1 MNIANLKLALRVLAR
16 RKVFT
21 AISLVGITL
30 TLVVLMVATA
40 ILDNVFAAGKP
51 ESQLDRML
59 FVSVVGRYN
68 KNMSNTSPPGYGFLQ
83 KTIRDLPGAE
93 NVAYFTQ
100 LRTAVVY
107 SGTQRIETHMRR
119 TTPSYWQI
127 LDFHFIEGAPFTAAD
142 DAADRPVAVITDAL
156 RDKILGPG
164 PAVGRT
170 INLGGQAYRVAG
182 VVSRVPITRLSA
194 YAEVWVPV
202 GALSADV
209 QRATSGDFNGIVLAH
224 SRDDFPAMKR
234 EFNARLAR
242 YKSAD
247 GGDQPDTETRSGLDT
262 AFEATA
268 RPLLNNPANQ
278 NAAFILRTIFIILAL
293 LFMTLPALNLVT
305 LNLSRIL
312 ERAPEIGVRKAF
324 GAPKRTLIAQFVTEN
339 VILTL
344 LGGALG
350 FVFTIIAL
358 TALNHTSFIPEA
370 QFNVNARIFGYGMLI
385 AIFFGVFSG
394 FYPAWKMARLNP
406 VNALRGGAQ

>member
-59 FVSVVGRYN
+59 FVSVVGRYS
-68 KNMSNTSPPGYGFLQ
+68 KEMSNTSPPGYGFLQ

-93 NVAYFTQ
+93 RVAYFSQ
-100 LRTAVVY
+100 LQTAVIY
-107 SGTQRIETHMRR
+107 SGTQRIETHMKRA
-119 TTPSYWQI
+119 TPSYWQI
-127 LDFHFIEGAPFTAAD
+127 LDFHFLEGAPFTAAD
-142 DAADRPVAVITDAL
+142 DAADRRVAVISDAL
-156 RDKILGPG
+156 RDKVLGAG

-202 GALSADV
+202 GALTGQV
-209 QRATSGDFNGIVLAH
+209 QRATSGNFNGLVLAR

-234 EFNARLAR
+234 EFNTRVAR
-242 YKSAD
+242 YRTAD
-247 GGDQPDTETRSGLDT
+247 DPAGVETRSGLDT
-262 AFEATA
+262 AFEAIA
-268 RPLLNNPANQ
+268 RPMMNNPADFD
-278 NAAFILRTIFIILAL
+278 AAVVLRTIFIILAL
-293 LFMTLPALNLVT
+293 IFMTLPALNLVT

-350 FVFTIIAL
+350 FIGTVIAL

-370 QFNVNARIFGYGMLI
+370 QFNVNARVFGYGMLI

-406 VNALRGGAQ
+406 VNALRGGAL

>member
-40 ILDNVFAAGKP
+40 ILDNIFAAGKP
-51 ESQLDRML
+51 ESNLDRML
-59 FVSVVGRYN
+59 FVTVVGRYS
-68 KNMSNTSPPGYGFLQ
+68 KEMSQTTQPGYGFLQ

-93 NVAYFTQ
+93 RYAYFTQ
-100 LRTAVVY
+100 LQTVVIY
-107 SGTQRIETHMRR
+107 SGTQRIESQLKR

-127 LDFHFIEGAPFTAAD
+127 LDFHFIEGGPFTAAD
-142 DAADRPVAVITDAL
+142 DAADRPVAIITDAL
-156 RDKILGPG
+156 RDKVLGPG

-170 INLGGQAYRVAG
+170 INLGGQTYRVAG
-182 VVSRVPITRLSA
+182 VVPRVPITRVSA
-194 YAEVWVPV
+194 YSEVWVPV
-202 GALSADV
+202 GNVSAEA
-209 QRATSGDFNGIVLAH
+209 QRATIGDFNGIVLAH
-224 SRDDFPAMKR
+224 DRRDFASLKR
-234 EFNARLAR
+234 EFETRVAHYPNP
-242 YKSAD
+242 D
-247 GGDQPDTETRSGLDT
+247 GQPDTVTRSGLDT
-262 AFEATA
+262 AFEAVA
-268 RPLLNNPANQ
+268 RPMLNNPAHG
-278 NAAFILRTIFIILAL
+278 NAALVLRTIFVVLAL
-293 LFMTLPALNLVT
+293 IFMTLPALNLVT

-324 GAPKRTLIAQFVTEN
+324 GAPKRTLIAQFVAEN

-344 LGGALG
+344 IGGALG
-350 FVFTIIAL
+350 FLFTLIAL

-370 QFNVNARIFGYGMLI
+370 EFNVNVRVFAYGMLI

-406 VNALRGGAQ
+406 VNALRGGAL

>member
-1 MNIANLKLALRVLAR
+1 MNIANLKLAFRVLAR

-40 ILDNVFAAGKP
+40 ILDNIFAAGKP

-59 FVSVVGRYN
+59 FVTVVGRYSKDMN
-68 KNMSNTSPPGYGFLQ
+68 QTSQPGYGFLQ

-93 NVAYFTQ
+93 KFAYFTQ
-100 LRTAVVY
+100 VQTAVIY
-107 SGTQRIETHMRR
+107 SGAQRIETQMKRVM
-119 TTPSYWQI
+119 PSYWQI
-127 LDFHFIEGAPFTAAD
+127 LDFHFIEGAPFTAGD
-142 DAADRPVAVITDAL
+142 DAAERPVAVITDAL
-156 RDKILGPG
+156 RDKVLGPG
-164 PAVGRT
+164 PAVGRV
-170 INLGGQAYRVAG
+170 INLGGQQYRIAG
-182 VVSRVPITRLSA
+182 VVSRVPITRMSA
-194 YAEVWVPV
+194 YGEVWVPI
-202 GALSADV
+202 GAVTAEL
-209 QRATSGDFNGIVLAH
+209 QRATIGEYNGIVLAH
-224 SRDDFPAMKR
+224 SRDDFPALKR
-234 EFNARLAR
+234 EFNTRVAN
-242 YKSAD
+242 YKPFD
-247 GGDQPDTETRSGLDT
+247 DRPGTETRSGLDT
-262 AFEATA
+262 AFEALA
-268 RPLLNNPANQ
+268 RPMFNNPSNMD
-278 NAAFILRTIFIILAL
+278 AALVLRTIFVILAL
-293 LFMTLPALNLVT
+293 IFMTLPALNLVT

-358 TALNHTSFIPEA
+358 AALNHTSFIPEA
-370 QFNVNARIFGYGMLI
+370 QFNVNARVFGYGMVI

-406 VNALRGGAQ
+406 VNALRGGAL

>member
-59 FVSVVGRYN
+59 FVTVVGRYS
-68 KNMSNTSPPGYGFLQ
+68 KDMSQTSQPGYGFLQ

-93 NVAYFTQ
+93 RFAYFTQ
-100 LRTAVVY
+100 LETKVIY
-107 SGTQRIETHMRR
+107 SGAQRIETQIKRA
-119 TTPSYWQI
+119 TPSYWQI
-127 LDFHFIEGAPFTAAD
+127 FDFHFIEGAPFTAAD
-142 DAADRPVAVITDAL
+142 DAAGRPVAVITDAL
-156 RDKILGPG
+156 RDKVLGPG
-164 PAVGRT
+164 PAVGRMF
-170 INLGGQAYRVAG
+170 NLGGQQYRIAG

-202 GALSADV
+202 GAITADQ
-209 QRATSGDFNGIVLAH
+209 QRATIGEFSGVVLAH
-224 SRDDFPAMKR
+224 SRGDFPALKR

-242 YKSAD
+242 YTTPDA
-247 GGDQPDTETRSGLDT
+247 QPGVETRSGLDT
-262 AFEATA
+262 AFEAIA
-268 RPLLNNPANQ
+268 RPMLNNPANQ
-278 NAAFILRTIFIILAL
+278 NAALILRTIFIVLAL

-324 GAPKRTLIAQFVTEN
+324 GAPKRTLVAQFVTEN

-370 QFNVNARIFGYGMLI
+370 QFNVNARVFGYGMLI
-385 AIFFGVFSG
+385 AVFFGVFSG

-406 VNALRGGAQ
+406 VNALRGGAL

>member
-51 ESQLDRML
+51 ESNLDRML
-59 FVSVVGRYN
+59 FVTVVGRYS
-68 KNMSNTSPPGYGFLQ
+68 KNMSQTTQPGYGFLQ
-83 KTIRDLPGAE
+83 KTIRDLPNAE
-93 NVAYFTQ
+93 NMAFFTQ
-100 LRTAVVY
+100 LRTVVIY
-107 SGTQRIETHMRR
+107 SSTQRIETQIKRVM
-119 TTPSYWQI
+119 PSYWQI
-127 LDFHFIEGAPFTAAD
+127 FDFHFIEGAPFTVAD
-142 DAADRPVAVITDAL
+142 DAAGRSVAIISDTL
-156 RDKILGPG
+156 RDKVLGPG
-164 PAVGRT
+164 PALGRT

-194 YAEVWVPV
+194 YAEVWVPL
-202 GALSADV
+202 GAVTVDQ
-209 QRATSGDFNGIVLAH
+209 QRATTGDFNGVVLAR
-224 SRDDFPAMKR
+224 SSDDFTAMKR
-234 EFNARLAR
+234 EFNTRVAHYRD
-242 YKSAD
+242 AD
-247 GGDQPDTETRSGLDT
+247 SKPDVETRSGLDT
-262 AFEATA
+262 PFEALA
-268 RPLLNNPANQ
+268 RPMLNNPEQ
-278 NAAFILRTIFIILAL
+278 NPAIVLRTIFIVIAL
-293 LFMTLPALNLVT
+293 IFMTLPALNLVT

-350 FVFTIIAL
+350 FVFTMIAL

-370 QFNVNARIFGYGMLI
+370 QFNVNARVFGYGMLI

-406 VNALRGGAQ
+406 VNALRGGAL

>member
-51 ESQLDRML
+51 ESNLDRML
-59 FVSVVGRYN
+59 FLTVVGRYS
-68 KNMSNTSPPGYGFLQ
+68 KDMSQTSQPGYGFLQ

-93 NVAYFTQ
+93 RVAYFTQ
-100 LRTAVVY
+100 LETRVIY
-107 SGTQRIETHMRR
+107 SGSQRIETQMKRV
-119 TTPSYWQI
+119 TPSYWQI
-127 LDFHFIEGAPFTAAD
+127 LDFHFIEGAPFTAGD
-142 DAADRPVAVITDAL
+142 DAADRPVAVITDTL
-156 RDKILGPG
+156 RDKVLGPG
-164 PAVGRT
+164 PAVGRA
-170 INLGGQAYRVAG
+170 INLGGQNYRIAG
-182 VVSRVPITRLSA
+182 VVSRVPITRISA
-194 YAEVWVPV
+194 YAEVWVPI
-202 GALSADV
+202 GAVTAKL
-209 QRATSGDFNGIVLAH
+209 QRATIGEYNGVVLAR
-224 SRDDFPAMKR
+224 SRDDFPALKR
-234 EFNARLAR
+234 EFNTRVTNYTTSDNR
-242 YKSAD
+242 P
-247 GGDQPDTETRSGLDT
+247 GTETRSGLDT
-262 AFEATA
+262 AFEALA
-268 RPLLNNPANQ
+268 RPMLNNPANMD
-278 NAAFILRTIFIILAL
+278 AALVLRTIFVSLAII
-293 LFMTLPALNLVT
+293 FMTLPALNLVT

-350 FVFTIIAL
+350 FVFTTIAL
-358 TALNHTSFIPEA
+358 AVLNHTSFIPEA
-370 QFNVNARIFGYGMLI
+370 QFNVNARVFGYGMLI

-406 VNALRGGAQ
+406 VNALRGGAL

>member
-1 MNIANLKLALRVLAR
+1 MNLANLKLALRVLAR

-40 ILDNVFAAGKP
+40 ILDNVFAPGKP
-51 ESQLDRML
+51 ESNLDRML
-59 FVSVVGRYN
+59 FVSVVGRYS
-68 KNMSNTSPPGYGFLQ
+68 KDISQTSPPGYGFLQ

-93 NVAYFTQ
+93 RVAYFTQ
-100 LRTAVVY
+100 LRTAVIY
-107 SGTQRIETHMRR
+107 SGTQRLETQMRR
-119 TTPSYWQI
+119 VTPSYWQI
-127 LDFHFIEGAPFTAAD
+127 LDFHFIEGAPFTAPD
-142 DAADRPVAVITDAL
+142 DAAGRPVAVITDAL
-156 RDKILGPG
+156 RDKVLGGG

-170 INLGGQAYRVAG
+170 VNLGGQAYRVAG

-194 YAEVWVPV
+194 YAELWVPI
-202 GALSADV
+202 GALTAEV
-209 QRATSGDFNGIVLAH
+209 RRATTGEFDGIVLAH
-224 SRDDFPAMKR
+224 NRGDFANLKR
-234 EFNARLAR
+234 EFNTRLAR
-242 YKSAD
+242 YKSSDD
-247 GGDQPDTETRSGLDT
+247 GGGPGMETRSGLDT

-268 RPLLNNPANQ
+268 RPLLNNPPNE
-278 NAAFILRTIFIILAL
+278 NAAVVLRTIFIVLAL

-358 TALNHTSFIPEA
+358 TALNHTSLIPEA
-370 QFNVNARIFGYGMLI
+370 QFNVNPRVFGYGMLI

>member
-40 ILDNVFAAGKP
+40 ILDNIFAAGKP
-51 ESQLDRML
+51 ESNLDRML
-59 FVSVVGRYN
+59 FVSVVGRYSKDMN
-68 KNMSNTSPPGYGFLQ
+68 QTSQPGYGFLQ

-93 NVAYFTQ
+93 RFAYFTQ
-100 LRTAVVY
+100 VQTAVIY
-107 SGTQRIETHMRR
+107 SGAQRIETQMKRAM
-119 TTPSYWQI
+119 PSYWQI
-127 LDFHFIEGAPFTAAD
+127 LDFHFIEGAPFTVAD
-142 DAADRPVAVITDAL
+142 DAADRPVAIITDAL
-156 RDKILGPG
+156 RDKVLGSG

-170 INLGGQAYRVAG
+170 INLGGQQYRIAG
-182 VVSRVPITRLSA
+182 VVSRVPITRMSA
-194 YAEVWVPV
+194 YAEVWVPIGTV
-202 GALSADV
+202 TAEL
-209 QRATSGDFNGIVLAH
+209 QRATIGEYNGVVLAH
-224 SRDDFPAMKR
+224 SRDDFPALKR
-234 EFNARLAR
+234 EFNTRVAN
-242 YKSAD
+242 YKPFD
-247 GGDQPDTETRSGLDT
+247 DRPGTVTRSGLDT
-262 AFEATA
+262 AFEALA
-268 RPLLNNPANQ
+268 RPMLNNPENM
-278 NAAFILRTIFIILAL
+278 NAALVLRTIFVSLAL
-293 LFMTLPALNLVT
+293 IFMTLPALNLVT

-350 FVFTIIAL
+350 FIFTIVAL

-370 QFNVNARIFGYGMLI
+370 QFNVNARVFGYGMLI

-406 VNALRGGAQ
+406 VNALRGGAL

>member
-1 MNIANLKLALRVLAR
+1 MTVANLKLALRVLAR

-59 FVSVVGRYN
+59 FVSVVGRYS
-68 KNMSNTSPPGYGFLQ
+68 KDSSQTSPPGYGFLQ

-93 NVAYFTQ
+93 RFAYFTQ
-100 LRTAVVY
+100 LQTAVIY
-107 SGTQRIETHMRR
+107 SGTQRIETQLKRA
-119 TTPSYWQI
+119 TPSYWQI
-127 LDFHFIEGAPFTAAD
+127 FDFQFIEGAPFTVAD

-156 RDKILGPG
+156 RDKVLGAG

-170 INLGGQAYRVAG
+170 FNIGGQVYRVAG
-182 VVSRVPITRLSA
+182 VVSRVPITRLSTF
-194 YAEVWVPV
+194 AEVWVPV
-202 GALSADV
+202 GALNADV
-209 QRATSGDFNGIVLAH
+209 QRATNGNFNGVVLAR
-224 SRDDFPAMKR
+224 SRDNFPAMKR
-234 EFNARLAR
+234 EFATRVAR
-242 YKSAD
+242 YPNPD
-247 GGDQPDTETRSGLDT
+247 GQSDMETRSGLDT
-262 AFEATA
+262 GFEALA
-268 RPLLNNPANQ
+268 RAMLNNPAHQ
-278 NAAFILRTIFIILAL
+278 NAGLVLRTIFIILAL
-293 LFMTLPALNLVT
+293 MFMTLPALNLVT

-344 LGGALG
+344 LGGVLG
-350 FVFTIIAL
+350 FVGTIIAL
-358 TALNHTSFIPEA
+358 AVLNHTSFIPEA
-370 QFNVNARIFGYGMLI
+370 QFNVNARVFAYGMLI
-385 AIFFGVFSG
+385 AVFFGVFSG

-406 VNALRGGAQ
+406 VNALRGGAL

>member
-59 FVSVVGRYN
+59 FVSVVGRYS

-93 NVAYFTQ
+93 RVAYFTQ
-100 LRTAVVY
+100 LQTAVIY
-107 SGTQRIETHMRR
+107 SGTQRIETHMKRA
-119 TTPSYWQI
+119 TPSYWQI
-127 LDFHFIEGAPFTAAD
+127 LDFHFLEGAPFTAAD

-156 RDKILGPG
+156 RDKVLGPG

-194 YAEVWVPV
+194 YAEVWIPV
-202 GALSADV
+202 GTVAAEV
-209 QRATSGDFNGIVLAH
+209 QRSTSGNFNGIVLAR
-224 SRDDFPAMKR
+224 SRGDIPALKR
-234 EFNARLAR
+234 EFNTRVAR
-242 YKSAD
+242 YTS
-247 GGDQPDTETRSGLDT
+247 GDSPAGVETRSGLDT
-262 AFEATA
+262 AFEAVA
-268 RPLLNNPANQ
+268 RPMLNNPANQ
-278 NAAFILRTIFIILAL
+278 NAALILRTIFITLAL
-293 LFMTLPALNLVT
+293 IFMTLPALNLVT

-370 QFNVNARIFGYGMLI
+370 QFNVNARVFAYGMLI
-385 AIFFGVFSG
+385 AVFFGVFSG

-406 VNALRGGAQ
+406 VNALRGGAL

>member
-59 FVSVVGRYN
+59 FVSVVGRYSQN
-68 KNMSNTSPPGYGFLQ
+68 ISQTSPPGYGFLQ

-93 NVAYFTQ
+93 RVAYFSQ
-100 LRTAVVY
+100 LRTAVIY
-107 SGTQRIETHMRR
+107 SGAQRIETQMRR
-119 TTPSYWQI
+119 ATPSYWQI

-142 DAADRPVAVITDAL
+142 DAADRPVAVITDVL
-156 RDKILGPG
+156 RDRVLGSG

-194 YAEVWVPV
+194 YAELWVPV
-202 GALSADV
+202 GAITAE
-209 QRATSGDFNGIVLAH
+209 QQHATTGDFNGIVLAH
-224 SRDDFPAMKR
+224 SRSDFAALKR
-234 EFNARLAR
+234 EFNTRLTR
-242 YKSAD
+242 YKSDDGSRAD
-247 GGDQPDTETRSGLDT
+247 VETRSGLDT

-268 RPLLNNPANQ
+268 RPLLNNPAHQ
-278 NAAFILRTIFIILAL
+278 NAALVLRTIFIILAL
-293 LFMTLPALNLVT
+293 IFMTLPALNLVT

-350 FVFTIIAL
+350 FVFTIVAL

-370 QFNVNARIFGYGMLI
+370 QFNVNARVFGYGMLI
-385 AIFFGVFSG
+385 ALFFGVFSG

>member
-1 MNIANLKLALRVLAR
+1 MTIANLKLALRVLAR

-40 ILDNVFAAGKP
+40 MLDNIFAAGKP

-59 FVSVVGRYN
+59 FVSVVGRYS
-68 KNMSNTSPPGYGFLQ
+68 KDMSNTSPPGYGFLQ

-93 NVAYFTQ
+93 RVAYFTQ
-100 LRTAVVY
+100 LQTAVIY
-107 SGTQRIETHMRR
+107 SGTQRIETQMKRA
-119 TTPSYWQI
+119 TPSYWQI
-127 LDFHFIEGAPFTAAD
+127 FDFHFIEGAPFTAAD
-142 DAADRPVAVITDAL
+142 DAADRPVAVITEVL
-156 RDKILGPG
+156 RDKVLGPG

-170 INLGGQAYRVAG
+170 VNIGGQVYRVAG
-182 VVSRVPITRLSA
+182 VVSRVPITRLST

-202 GALSADV
+202 GAVNAEL
-209 QRATSGDFNGIVLAH
+209 QRAIAGDFNGVVLAR
-224 SRDDFPAMKR
+224 SRDNFAAMKR
-234 EFNARLAR
+234 EFATRVAR
-242 YKSAD
+242 YPNPEGQAD
-247 GGDQPDTETRSGLDT
+247 METRSGLDT
-262 AFEATA
+262 AFEAVA
-268 RPLLNNPANQ
+268 RAMLNNPANQ
-278 NAAFILRTIFIILAL
+278 NAGLILRTIFIILAL
-293 LFMTLPALNLVT
+293 IFMTLPALNLVT

-370 QFNVNARIFGYGMLI
+370 QFNVNARVFLYGMLI
-385 AIFFGVFSG
+385 AVFFGVLSG

-406 VNALRGGAQ
+406 VNALRGGAL

>member
-40 ILDNVFAAGKP
+40 ILDNVFAPGKP

-59 FVSVVGRYN
+59 FVSVVGRYS
-68 KNMSNTSPPGYGFLQ
+68 KDMSQTSPPGYGFLQ
-83 KTIRDLPGAE
+83 KTVRDLPGAE
-93 NVAYFTQ
+93 RVAYFTQ
-100 LRTAVVY
+100 LRTAVIY
-107 SGTQRIETHMRR
+107 SGAQRIETQMKRV
-119 TTPSYWQI
+119 TPSYWQI

-142 DAADRPVAVITDAL
+142 DDANRPVVVITDAL
-156 RDKILGPG
+156 RDKVLGSG
-164 PAVGRT
+164 PALGRT
-170 INLGGQAYRVAG
+170 INLGGQSYRVAG
-182 VVSRVPITRLSA
+182 VVSRVPITRLSG
-194 YAEVWVPV
+194 YAELWVPI
-202 GALSADV
+202 GAVTAEV
-209 QRATSGDFNGIVLAH
+209 QRATTGEFNGIVLAH
-224 SRDDFPAMKR
+224 SHSDFAALKR
-234 EFNARLAR
+234 EFNTRLAR
-242 YKSAD
+242 YQAAD
-247 GGDQPDTETRSGLDT
+247 GGGPGTETRSGLDT

-268 RPLLNNPANQ
+268 RPLLNNPANE
-278 NAAFILRTIFIILAL
+278 NAALVLRTIFIVLAL

-350 FVFTIIAL
+350 FVFTMIAL
-358 TALNHTSFIPEA
+358 TALNHTSLIPEA
-370 QFNVNARIFGYGMLI
+370 QFNVNARVFGYGMLI

-406 VNALRGGAQ
+406 VNALRGGAL

>member
-1 MNIANLKLALRVLAR
+1 MNLANFKLALRVLAR

-59 FVSVVGRYN
+59 FVSVVGRYS
-68 KNMSNTSPPGYGFLQ
+68 KDMSNTSPPGYGFLQ

-93 NVAYFTQ
+93 RVAYFTQ
-100 LRTAVVY
+100 LRTAVIY
-107 SGTQRIETHMRR
+107 SGAQRIETQMKR

-142 DAADRPVAVITDAL
+142 DAANRPVAVITDAL
-156 RDKILGPG
+156 RDKVLGPG

-182 VVSRVPITRLSA
+182 VVSRVPFTRLSA

-202 GALSADV
+202 GAVSAEV
-209 QRATSGDFNGIVLAH
+209 QRATSGDFNGIVLAY

-234 EFNARLAR
+234 EFNTRVAR
-242 YKSAD
+242 YRSAD
-247 GGDQPDTETRSGLDT
+247 GDGAGVETRSGLDT
-262 AFEATA
+262 AFEAVA
-268 RPLLNNPANQ
+268 RPMLNNPAHQ
-278 NAAFILRTIFIILAL
+278 NAALVLRTVFIILAL
-293 LFMTLPALNLVT
+293 IFMTLPALNLVT

-344 LGGALG
+344 FGGALG

-370 QFNVNARIFGYGMLI
+370 QFNVNARVFGYGMLI

-406 VNALRGGAQ
+406 VNALRGGAL

>member
-59 FVSVVGRYN
+59 FVSVVGRYS
-68 KNMSNTSPPGYGFLQ
+68 KDMSNTSPPGYGFLQ

-93 NVAYFTQ
+93 RVAYFTQ
-100 LRTAVVY
+100 MQTAVIY
-107 SGTQRIETHMRR
+107 SGTQRIETHMKRA
-119 TTPSYWQI
+119 TPSYWQI
-127 LDFHFIEGAPFTAAD
+127 LDFQFLEGAPFTAAD

-156 RDKILGPG
+156 RDKVLGPG

-194 YAEVWVPV
+194 YAEVWIPV
-202 GALSADV
+202 GALTAQV
-209 QRATSGDFNGIVLAH
+209 QRATSGNFNGLVLAR

-234 EFNARLAR
+234 EFNTRVAR
-242 YKSAD
+242 YTTPD
-247 GGDQPDTETRSGLDT
+247 GQPGTETRSGLDT
-262 AFEATA
+262 AFEAVA
-268 RPLLNNPANQ
+268 RPMMNNPSDFD
-278 NAAFILRTIFIILAL
+278 AALVLRTIFIILAL
-293 LFMTLPALNLVT
+293 IFMTLPALNLVT

-350 FVFTIIAL
+350 FVFTILAL

-370 QFNVNARIFGYGMLI
+370 QFRVNARVFGYGMLI

-406 VNALRGGAQ
+406 VNALRGGAL

>member
-1 MNIANLKLALRVLAR
+1 MNIANLKLAFRVLAR

-40 ILDNVFAAGKP
+40 ILDNIFAAGKP
-51 ESQLDRML
+51 ESNLDRML
-59 FVSVVGRYN
+59 FVTVVGRYS
-68 KNMSNTSPPGYGFLQ
+68 KDMSQTSQPGYGFLQ

-93 NVAYFTQ
+93 RFAYFTQ
-100 LRTAVVY
+100 LQTGVIY
-107 SGTQRIETHMRR
+107 SGAQRIETQMKRVM
-119 TTPSYWQI
+119 PSYWQI
-127 LDFHFIEGAPFTAAD
+127 LDFHFIEGAPFTVAD
-142 DAADRPVAVITDAL
+142 DAAGRPVAIITDAL
-156 RDKILGPG
+156 RDKVLGPG
-164 PAVGRT
+164 PAVGRS
-170 INLGGQAYRVAG
+170 INLGGQTYRIAG
-182 VVSRVPITRLSA
+182 VVSRVPITRMSA
-194 YAEVWVPV
+194 YAEVWVPIGV
-202 GALSADV
+202 VTAEL
-209 QRATSGDFNGIVLAH
+209 QRASIGDYNGVVLAH
-224 SRDDFPAMKR
+224 SRDDFPALKR
-234 EFNARLAR
+234 EFNTRVAN
-242 YKSAD
+242 YKTTD
-247 GGDQPDTETRSGLDT
+247 DQPGMETRSGLDT
-262 AFEATA
+262 AFEALA
-268 RPLLNNPANQ
+268 RPMLNNPASMD
-278 NAAFILRTIFIILAL
+278 AALVLRTIFVSLAL
-293 LFMTLPALNLVT
+293 IFMTLPALNLVT

-370 QFNVNARIFGYGMLI
+370 QFNVNARVFGYGMLI

-406 VNALRGGAQ
+406 VNALRGGAL

>member
-1 MNIANLKLALRVLAR
+1 MNLANLKLALRVLAR

-40 ILDNVFAAGKP
+40 MLDNIFAAGKP
-51 ESQLDRML
+51 EAQPDRRL
-59 FVSVVGRYN
+59 FVTVVGRYS
-68 KNMSNTSPPGYGFLQ
+68 KNMSQTSQPGYGFLQ
-83 KTIRDLPGAE
+83 KTIRDMPGAE
-93 NVAYFTQ
+93 RVAYFTQ
-100 LRTAVVY
+100 LQTAVIY
-107 SGTQRIETHMRR
+107 SGTQRIETNMKR
-119 TTPSYWQI
+119 TMPSYWQI
-127 LDFHFIEGAPFTAAD
+127 FDFHFIEGAPFTAAD
-142 DAADRPVAVITDAL
+142 DAADRPVAIITDAL
-156 RDKILGPG
+156 RDKVLGSG

-170 INLGGQAYRVAG
+170 INLGGQTYRVAG
-182 VVSRVPITRLSA
+182 VVSRVPITRLSG
-194 YAEVWVPV
+194 YAELWVPI
-202 GALSADV
+202 GAVTAEA
-209 QRATSGDFNGIVLAH
+209 QRATSGEFNGIVLAH
-224 SRDDFPAMKR
+224 SRSDFANLKR
-234 EFNARLAR
+234 EFNTRLAR
-242 YKSAD
+242 YTSAD
-247 GGDQPDTETRSGLDT
+247 GSGANMETRSGLDT

-268 RPLLNNPANQ
+268 RPLLNNPPNES
-278 NAAFILRTIFIILAL
+278 AALVLRTIFIVLAL

-350 FVFTIIAL
+350 FIFTMVAL
-358 TALNHTSFIPEA
+358 TALNHTSLIPEA
-370 QFNVNARIFGYGMLI
+370 QFNVNVRVFAYGMLI

-406 VNALRGGAQ
+406 VNALRGGAL

>member
-1 MNIANLKLALRVLAR
+1 MNVANLKLALRVLAR

-40 ILDNVFAAGKP
+40 ILDNIFAAGKP

-59 FVSVVGRYN
+59 FVSVVGRYS
-68 KNMSNTSPPGYGFLQ
+68 KDMSNTSPPGYGFLQ

-93 NVAYFTQ
+93 RVAYFTQ
-100 LRTAVVY
+100 LQTAVIY
-107 SGTQRIETHMRR
+107 SGTQRIETQMKRA
-119 TTPSYWQI
+119 TPSYWQI
-127 LDFHFIEGAPFTAAD
+127 FDFHFIEGAPFTAAD
-142 DAADRPVAVITDAL
+142 DAADRPIAVITDAL
-156 RDKILGPG
+156 RDKVLGTG

-170 INLGGQAYRVAG
+170 INIGGQVYRVAG
-182 VVSRVPITRLSA
+182 VVSRVPITRLST

-202 GALSADV
+202 GAVSAEL
-209 QRATSGDFNGIVLAH
+209 QRASSGDFNGVVLAR
-224 SRDDFPAMKR
+224 SRDNFAAMKR
-234 EFNARLAR
+234 EFATRVAR
-242 YKSAD
+242 YPNPEGQAD
-247 GGDQPDTETRSGLDT
+247 METRSGLDT
-262 AFEATA
+262 AFEAVA
-268 RPLLNNPANQ
+268 RPMLNNPANQ
-278 NAAFILRTIFIILAL
+278 NAGLILRTIFIILAL
-293 LFMTLPALNLVT
+293 IFMTLPALNLVT

-350 FVFTIIAL
+350 FVFTIIAV

-370 QFNVNARIFGYGMLI
+370 QFNVNARVFAYGMLI
-385 AIFFGVFSG
+385 AVFFGVFSG

-406 VNALRGGAQ
+406 VNALRGGAL

>member
-59 FVSVVGRYN
+59 FVSVVGRYS
-68 KNMSNTSPPGYGFLQ
+68 KDMSNTSPPGYGFLQ

-93 NVAYFTQ
+93 RVAYFTQ
-100 LRTAVVY
+100 LRTAVIY
-107 SGTQRIETHMRR
+107 SGAQRLEMQMKRV
-119 TTPSYWQI
+119 TPSYWQI

-142 DAADRPVAVITDAL
+142 DAAGRPVAVITDAL
-156 RDKILGPG
+156 RDKVLGRG

-202 GALSADV
+202 GAVAAEL
-209 QRATSGDFNGIVLAH
+209 QRATGGDFNGIVLAR
-224 SRDDFPAMKR
+224 SRNDFPAMKR
-234 EFNARLAR
+234 EFSTRVAR
-242 YKSAD
+242 YTN
-247 GGDQPDTETRSGLDT
+247 PDAPPGTEVRSGLDT

-293 LFMTLPALNLVT
+293 IFMTLPALNLVT

-350 FVFTIIAL
+350 FLFTIIAL

-370 QFNVNARIFGYGMLI
+370 QFNVNARVFAYGMLI
-385 AIFFGVFSG
+385 AVFFGVVSG

-406 VNALRGGAQ
+406 VNALRGVAL

>member
-1 MNIANLKLALRVLAR
+1 MNIANLKLAMRVLAR

-59 FVSVVGRYN
+59 FVSVVGRYS
-68 KNMSNTSPPGYGFLQ
+68 KDMSNTSPPGYGFLQ

-93 NVAYFTQ
+93 RVAYFTQ
-100 LRTAVVY
+100 LQTAVIY
-107 SGTQRIETHMRR
+107 SGTQRIETHMKRA
-119 TTPSYWQI
+119 TPSYWQI
-127 LDFHFIEGAPFTAAD
+127 LDFHFLEGAPFTAAD

-156 RDKILGPG
+156 RDKVLGPG
-164 PAVGRT
+164 PALGRT

-202 GALSADV
+202 GTVAAEL
-209 QRATSGDFNGIVLAH
+209 QRATSGNFNGIVLAH
-224 SRDDFPAMKR
+224 SRSDIPALKR
-234 EFNARLAR
+234 EFQTRVAQ
-242 YKSAD
+242 YKTAD
-247 GGDQPDTETRSGLDT
+247 DRAGMETRSGLDT
-262 AFEATA
+262 AFEAIA
-268 RPLLNNPANQ
+268 RPLLNNPANMD
-278 NAAFILRTIFIILAL
+278 AGVVLRTIFLTLAVI
-293 LFMTLPALNLVT
+293 FMTLPALNLVT

-370 QFNVNARIFGYGMLI
+370 QFNVNARVFAYGMLI

-406 VNALRGGAQ
+406 VNALRGGAL

>member
-59 FVSVVGRYN
+59 FVTVVGRYSPN
-68 KNMSNTSPPGYGFLQ
+68 ISQTSQPGYGFLQ
-83 KTIRDLPGAE
+83 KTIRDLPSAE
-93 NVAYFTQ
+93 RVAYFTQ
-100 LRTAVVY
+100 IETKVIY
-107 SGTQRIETHMRR
+107 SGAQRIETQMKHA
-119 TTPSYWQI
+119 TPSYWQI
-127 LDFHFIEGAPFTAAD
+127 FDFHFIEGAPFTAGD

-156 RDKILGPG
+156 RDKVLGSG

-170 INLGGQAYRVAG
+170 INIGGQAYRVAG
-182 VVSRVPITRLSA
+182 VVSRVPITRMPA

-202 GALSADV
+202 GSVTAEL
-209 QRATSGDFNGIVLAH
+209 QRSTIGEFNGVVLAR
-224 SRDDFPAMKR
+224 SRDDFPALKS
-234 EFNARLAR
+234 EFNTRVAR
-242 YKSAD
+242 YKTAD
-247 GGDQPDTETRSGLDT
+247 ASPDTETRSGLDT
-262 AFEATA
+262 AFEAMA
-268 RPLLNNPANQ
+268 RPMLNNPAHQ
-278 NAAFILRTIFIILAL
+278 NAALILRTIFIVLAL

-350 FVFTIIAL
+350 FIFTVIAM
-358 TALNHTSFIPEA
+358 TVLNHTSLIPEA
-370 QFNVNARIFGYGMLI
+370 QFNVNARVFGYGMLI

-406 VNALRGGAQ
+406 VNALRGGAL

>member
-40 ILDNVFAAGKP
+40 ILDNIFAAGKP
-51 ESQLDRML
+51 ESNLDRML
-59 FVSVVGRYN
+59 FVTVVGRYS
-68 KNMSNTSPPGYGFLQ
+68 KDMSQTSQPGYGFLQ

-93 NVAYFTQ
+93 RYAYFTQ
-100 LRTAVVY
+100 LQTAVIY
-107 SGTQRIETHMRR
+107 SGAQRIETQMKRVM
-119 TTPSYWQI
+119 PSYWQI

-142 DAADRPVAVITDAL
+142 DAADRPVAIITDTL
-156 RDKILGPG
+156 RDKVLGPG
-164 PAVGRT
+164 PAVGRS
-170 INLGGQAYRVAG
+170 INLGGQNYRIAG
-182 VVSRVPITRLSA
+182 VVSRVPITRISA
-194 YAEVWVPV
+194 YAEIWVPI
-202 GALSADV
+202 GAVTAEL
-209 QRATSGDFNGIVLAH
+209 QRATIGEYNGIVLAR
-224 SRDDFPAMKR
+224 SRDDFPALKR
-234 EFNARLAR
+234 EFNTRVANYAT
-242 YKSAD
+242 AD
-247 GGDQPDTETRSGLDT
+247 NRPGTETRSGLDT
-262 AFEATA
+262 AFEALA
-268 RPLLNNPANQ
+268 RPMLNNPANMD
-278 NAAFILRTIFIILAL
+278 AALVLRTIFVSLAL
-293 LFMTLPALNLVT
+293 IFMTLPALNLVT

-344 LGGALG
+344 IGGALG

-358 TALNHTSFIPEA
+358 AALNHTSFIPEA
-370 QFNVNARIFGYGMLI
+370 QFNVNARVFGYGMLI

-406 VNALRGGAQ
+406 VNALRGGAL

>member
-1 MNIANLKLALRVLAR
+1 MNIANFKLALRVLAR

-40 ILDNVFAAGKP
+40 ILDNIFAAGKP

-59 FVSVVGRYN
+59 FVSVVGRYS
-68 KNMSNTSPPGYGFLQ
+68 KDSSQTSPPGYGFLQ

-93 NVAYFTQ
+93 RFAYFTQ
-100 LRTAVVY
+100 LRTAVIY
-107 SGTQRIETHMRR
+107 SGTQRIETQMKRA
-119 TTPSYWQI
+119 TPSYWQI
-127 LDFHFIEGAPFTAAD
+127 FDFHFIEGAPFTAAD

-156 RDKILGPG
+156 RDKVLGPG

-170 INLGGQAYRVAG
+170 VNIGGQVYRVAG
-182 VVSRVPITRLSA
+182 VVSRVPITRLST

-202 GALSADV
+202 GAVSAEL
-209 QRATSGDFNGIVLAH
+209 QRATAGEFNGVVLAR
-224 SRDDFPAMKR
+224 SRDNFAAMKR
-234 EFNARLAR
+234 EFATRLAR
-242 YKSAD
+242 YPNPE
-247 GGDQPDTETRSGLDT
+247 GQPDMETRSGLDT
-262 AFEATA
+262 AFEAVA
-268 RPLLNNPANQ
+268 RPMLNNPANQ
-278 NAAFILRTIFIILAL
+278 NAALILRTIFIVLAL

-350 FVFTIIAL
+350 FAGAIIAL

-370 QFNVNARIFGYGMLI
+370 QFNVNLRVFAYGMLI
-385 AIFFGVFSG
+385 AVFFGVFSG

-406 VNALRGGAQ
+406 VNALRGGAL

>member
-1 MNIANLKLALRVLAR
+1 MNAANLKLAMRVLAR

-40 ILDNVFAAGKP
+40 ILDNVFAPSKP

-59 FVSVVGRYN
+59 FVSVVGRYS
-68 KNMSNTSPPGYGFLQ
+68 KDMSNTSPPGYGFLQ
-83 KTIRDLPGAE
+83 KTIHDLPGAE
-93 NVAYFTQ
+93 RVAYFTQ
-100 LRTAVVY
+100 LRTAVIY
-107 SGTQRIETHMRR
+107 SGTQRIETQMRR
-119 TTPSYWQI
+119 VTPSYWQI
-127 LDFHFIEGAPFTAAD
+127 LDFHFLEGAPFTAAD
-142 DAADRPVAVITDAL
+142 DAADRPVAVISDAL
-156 RDKILGPG
+156 RDKVLGPG

-170 INLGGQAYRVAG
+170 INLGAQAYRVAG

-194 YAEVWVPV
+194 YAQVWVPV
-202 GALSADV
+202 GAVPVQV
-209 QRATSGDFNGIVLAH
+209 QRATGGEFNGIVLAH

-234 EFNARLAR
+234 EFNTRVAR
-242 YKSAD
+242 YKAD
-247 GGDQPDTETRSGLDT
+247 DDQPGMETRAGLDT
-262 AFEATA
+262 AFEAIA
-268 RPLLNNPANQ
+268 RPLLNNPAHQ
-278 NAAFILRTIFIILAL
+278 NAALVLRTIFIVLAI

-350 FVFTIIAL
+350 FIFTMIAL

-370 QFNVNARIFGYGMLI
+370 QFNVNARVFGYGMLI

-406 VNALRGGAQ
+406 VNALRGGAL

>member
-1 MNIANLKLALRVLAR
+1 MNVANLKLALRVLAR

-51 ESQLDRML
+51 ESNLDRML
-59 FVSVVGRYN
+59 FVSVVGRYS
-68 KNMSNTSPPGYGFLQ
+68 KEMSNTSPPGYGFLQ

-93 NVAYFTQ
+93 RVAYFTQ
-100 LRTAVVY
+100 MQTAVIY
-107 SGTQRIETHMRR
+107 SGTQRIETHMKRV
-119 TTPSYWQI
+119 TPSYWQI
-127 LDFHFIEGAPFTAAD
+127 LDFRFLEGAPFTAAD

-156 RDKILGPG
+156 RDKVLGPG

-170 INLGGQAYRVAG
+170 LNLGGQAYRIAG

-194 YAEVWVPV
+194 YSEVWLPV
-202 GALSADV
+202 GALTAQV
-209 QRATSGDFNGIVLAH
+209 QRATSGNFNGLVLA
-224 SRDDFPAMKR
+224 RNRGDFPAMKR
-234 EFNARLAR
+234 EFNTRVAR
-242 YKSAD
+242 YRSAE
-247 GGDQPDTETRSGLDT
+247 DTAGMETRSGLDT
-262 AFEATA
+262 AFEAVA
-268 RPLLNNPANQ
+268 RPLMNNPADFD
-278 NAAFILRTIFIILAL
+278 AALVLRTIFIVLAL
-293 LFMTLPALNLVT
+293 IFMTLPALNLVT

-350 FVFTIIAL
+350 FIGTIIAL
-358 TALNHTSFIPEA
+358 TVLNHTSFIPEA
-370 QFNVNARIFGYGMLI
+370 QFNVNARVFGYGMLI

-406 VNALRGGAQ
+406 VNALRGGAL